1 MELTSCE
8 RAFIQPNGCVTA
20 GLEPWQVSFWWEWKW
35 FPPKEWG
42 WIQSSPYKLDAHFT
56 SKLHPGNRKNKL
68 DSTQEDI
75 FLHHLIIWAWNH
87 NACQMKKWWCRMWK
101 SVVFRENI
109 HGPGRLSHKVVS
121 KLPLPKF
128 WVTTK
133 ARFSGQISHHGFQ
146 LKIYELSLV
155 PWNIKGC
162 VYFPHCIPP
171 VILIK
176 IIWNLLVFL
185 LPVIHFKPKEVSRP

>member
-20 GLEPWQVSFWWEWKW
+20 GLEPWQVSIWWEWKW

-109 HGPGRLSHKVVS
+109 HGPGRLSHKVVASPNFLCQSFELQRKHVSLAKSAIVAFNS
-121 KLPLPKF
+121 KFMKC
-128 WVTTK
+128 
-133 ARFSGQISHHGFQ
+133 H
-146 LKIYELSLV
+146 
-155 PWNIKGC
+155 
-162 VYFPHCIPP
+162 
-171 VILIK
+171 
-176 IIWNLLVFL
+176 
-185 LPVIHFKPKEVSRP
+185 